1 MVTESP
7 SAHPKEKEPSLVLS
21 GKNAKRSLFNLKIIQ
36 AKASRSRKIK
46 WSNWHGKTTANLSID
61 SSKPRLSQ
69 SCIMKRH
76 LSCICIM
83 VLIRLLFGHRPDS
96 GQLYEWRPEPIK
108 PCGQDH
114 WDIRYKQNGDQ
125 SLSWTESAQSLSQQ
139 WIRETV
145 PQSSSIADIGAGK
158 SLLLPTL
165 LRAGYHNLT
174 HVEWSQSASEAL
186 QHQLVDQAS
195 KIAWFVGDLNQWQPT
210 GFIDLWHD
218 RAVFHFQMDHKSIQQ
233 YLHSLHRA
241 VRPGG
246 YALLATF
253 HLDGPKTCSGLP
265 VQRYDANSLISTLN
279 DSEDGNWKEVKSQI
293 WKHQTPSGS
302 EQIFQYLLT
311 QRP

>member
-1 MVTESP
+1 
-7 SAHPKEKEPSLVLS
+7 
-21 GKNAKRSLFNLKIIQ
+21 
-36 AKASRSRKIK
+36 
-46 WSNWHGKTTANLSID
+46 
-61 SSKPRLSQ
+61 
-69 SCIMKRH
+69 
-76 LSCICIM
+76 
-83 VLIRLLFGHRPDS
+83 
-96 GQLYEWRPEPIK
+96 
-108 PCGQDH
+108 
-114 WDIRYKQNGDQ
+114 
-125 SLSWTESAQSLSQQ
+125 LSQQ

>member
-1 MVTESP
+1 MNDVQ
-7 SAHPKEKEPSLVLS
+7 
-21 GKNAKRSLFNLKIIQ
+21 NQ
-36 AKASRSRKIK
+36 
-46 WSNWHGKTTANLSID
+46 
-61 SSKPRLSQ
+61 SS
-69 SCIMKRH
+69 H
-76 LSCICIM
+76 A
-83 VLIRLLFGHRPDS
+83 V
-96 GQLYEWRPEPIK
+96 
-108 PCGQDH
+108 QDH